1 MTLAILNGTIQHRR
15 GAAKDFDASKML
27 PGEFAVTTDGSRKVL
42 AAFGPGDVK
51 ELASKE
57 DVDKA
62 ITEGVAAIEEK
73 EQQALKN
80 IGTGVD
86 SSLKQEGKAA
96 DAGATGKAI
105 DELKGDLDNTQSKLS
120 KSVVKIDDRFLHSIG
135 VNKFNLED
143 EEQNITIQAS
153 GLKAQTDGYN
163 ATGFIYVPFGS
174 AIVVTGTKDGTR
186 GITTNDGTGMIG
198 KMLCVYAS
206 DKASVVVDEGKNSQ
220 YSTWMNVNT
229 DGGKYVRVSYRKEK
243 TTDLEINVVEA
254 MKNSSGEWSEY
265 LTYTSASGYTK
276 YSPFDEHIVLKG
288 EHLPYWYY
296 GKKIATFGDSITYL
310 NKWQPYISEYFG
322 CSIQNCGIGGSTV
335 CLTNNEEHQN
345 DCMYQDTRINA
356 INTDSDVILVFGGH
370 NDSTYS
376 DVTIKDFVPWWNLTD
391 SGDVHDFTYAYSLML
406 KKLINRFP
414 NAKIITMTCVNG
426 RTSNA
431 DENQDSQFYIYDRC
445 MDDFSEAIKKISH
458 YYGIPCIDVGGE
470 SGISVLNHT
479 SYIMD
484 VIHPNDEGGKMIA
497 NAVING
503 LKRYEPIDL

>member
-1 MTLAILNGTIQHRR
+1 MGVRIQE
-15 GAAKDFDASKML
+15 L
-27 PGEFAVTTDGSRKVL
+27 PETTGIN
-42 AAFGPGDVK
+42 
-51 ELASKE
+51 KE
-57 DVDKA
+57 DVLIVEDGQGTKKGTVQQLDEA
-62 ITEGVAAIEEK
+62 LGVSQLK
-73 EQQALKN
+73 E
-80 IGTGVD
+80 
-86 SSLKQEGKAA
+86 
-96 DAGATGKAI
+96 
-105 DELKGDLDNTQSKLS
+105 DLDNTQSKLS
-120 KSVVKIDDRFLHSIG
+120 KSVVKIDDRFLHHIG
-135 VNKFNLED
+135 VNKFNIED
-143 EEQNITIQAS
+143 EEQNMTIQAS
-153 GLKAQTDGYN
+153 GLKSPADGYN
-163 ATGFIYVPFGS
+163 ATGFIYVPFGF

-229 DGGKYVRVSYRKEK
+229 NGGKYVRVSYRKEK

-254 MKNSSGEWSEY
+254 KKNPSGNWSDY
-265 LTYTSASGYTK
+265 LTNTSASGYTK

-376 DVTIKDFVPWWNLTD
+376 GVTIKDFVPWWNLTD

-431 DENQDSQFYIYDRC
+431 DENQDSQFYIYERC